1 MIAKFINETTLS
13 FARSIELADG
23 SWVLNATDEI
33 LLANG
38 YKVVD
43 RGTVPPTKD
52 RETLTTTYT
61 DGEVITFN
69 YVVNADHRTPS
80 QKRAD
85 YYNGMD
91 IESNAARAGWL
102 ASITN
107 YTATGQTDKL
117 PAIVAL
123 LEEDNAK
130 ALALYP
136 NL

>member
-33 LLANG
+33 LLENG
-38 YKVVD
+38 YKPID

-52 RETLTTTYT
+52 RETITTTYT

-69 YVVNADHRTPS
+69 YTVNADPRTPS

-85 YYNGMD
+85 YYNSKPM
-91 IESNAARAGWL
+91 RAGWL

-123 LEEDNAK
+123 LDADNLYANT
-130 ALALYP
+130 LYP
-136 NL
+136 DL

>member
-1 MIAKFINETTLS
+1 MEVAKFINSNFLD
-13 FARSIELADG
+13 FARSFETADG
-23 SWVLNATDEI
+23 VWIFNATDEI

-38 YKVVD
+38 YKPID

-69 YVVNADHRTPS
+69 YVVNADTRTPS

-85 YYNGMD
+85 YYN
-91 IESNAARAGWL
+91 SNPMRAGWL

-123 LEEDNAK
+123 LEADNLYANT
-130 ALALYP
+130 LYP
-136 NL
+136 DL